1 MRRFLPVVVGLSL
14 LTLSATPRGELV
26 AQTNPPRTDTA
37 QPLRTPP
44 LNMREI
50 PELVCQSNREL
61 RVRNDTLETNLSE
74 TPLRL
79 RLRGN
84 FLYAGENAGSE
95 KFWSTIT
102 RNDRRRWIA
111 GTSTLT
117 LNEALSSGTW
127 TQVEA
132 AIITVRTLSCT
143 PFDSSRR

>member
-1 MRRFLPVVVGLSL
+1 MQRLLRVAVGWCVIVTTVALSL
-14 LTLSATPRGELV
+14 DLA
-26 AQTNPPRTDTA
+26 AQTSPPRPNTA

-44 LNMREI
+44 THLREI
-50 PELVCQSNREL
+50 PELVCQSEREL
-61 RVRNDTLETNLSE
+61 RVRNDTLETTLNT

-79 RLRGN
+79 RIRGT
-84 FLYAGENAGSE
+84 FLYAGENAGNE

-111 GTSTLT
+111 GTSTLI
-117 LNEALSSGTW
+117 LDESLSSGTW

-132 AIITVRTLSCT
+132 ASIAVRTLSCM